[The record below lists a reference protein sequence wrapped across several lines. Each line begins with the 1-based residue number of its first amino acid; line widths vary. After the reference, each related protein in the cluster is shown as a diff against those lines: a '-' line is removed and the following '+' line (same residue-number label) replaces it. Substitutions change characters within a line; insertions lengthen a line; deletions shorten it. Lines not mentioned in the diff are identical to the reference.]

1 MNTEGVHNVRSKD
14 QQQESGES
22 GLPLAL
28 IIHEGHG
35 EDTFLATARVKG
47 DVLIL
52 ELDDGR
58 TIEVDRRELL
68 DRAA

>member
-1 MNTEGVHNVRSKD
+1 M
-14 QQQESGES
+14 ES

-28 IIHEGHG
+28 IIHEGND
-35 EDTFLATARVKG
+35 EDTFLATPTING
-47 DVLIL
+47 DTLIL

-58 TIEVDRRELL
+58 TIELDRKEIV

>member
-1 MNTEGVHNVRSKD
+1 MEPQMPDNARKHDS
-14 QQQESGES
+14 SMES

-28 IIHEGHG
+28 IIHEGSDV
-35 EDTFLATARVKG
+35 DTFLASPTING
-47 DVLIL
+47 DALIL

-58 TIEVDRRELL
+58 TIELDRKEIV

>member
-1 MNTEGVHNVRSKD
+1 MSSADEHNVRVRDEQSP
-14 QQQESGES
+14 S

-28 IIHEGHG
+28 LIHEGG
-35 EDTFLATARVKG
+35 DQDTFLASPTVQG

-58 TIEVDRRELL
+58 VIEVDRKEIT
-68 DRAA
+68 DRAAA

>member
-1 MNTEGVHNVRSKD
+1 MTPAPLHNARL
-14 QQQESGES
+14 GEEQSSS

-28 IIHEGHG
+28 IIHEGRD
-35 EDTFLATARVKG
+35 EDTFLATPTVKG

>member
-1 MNTEGVHNVRSKD
+1 MSNAAGHNARFGDEQGS
-14 QQQESGES
+14 S

-28 IIHEGHG
+28 IIHEGNDQ
-35 EDTFLATARVKG
+35 DTFLASPTISG
-47 DVLIL
+47 DTLIL

-58 TIEVDRRELL
+58 TIELDRKEIV

>member
-1 MNTEGVHNVRSKD
+1 MSTAPLDNPSDDG
-14 QQQESGES
+14 QQQES

-28 IIHEGHG
+28 LIHEHG
-35 EDTFLATARVKG
+35 DVDTFIATPTVKG

-58 TIEVDRRELL
+58 EIELDRRELL

>member
-1 MNTEGVHNVRSKD
+1 MEPLMPHNARS
-14 QQQESGES
+14 QRVSSES

-28 IIHEGHG
+28 IIHEGRD
-35 EDTFLATARVKG
+35 EDTFLATPTIQG
-47 DVLIL
+47 DTLIL

>member
-1 MNTEGVHNVRSKD
+1 MRAVTRTRS
-14 QQQESGES
+14 SR
-22 GLPLAL
+22 LPDRQ
-28 IIHEGHG
+28 G
-35 EDTFLATARVKG
+35 DT
-47 DVLIL
+47 LIL

>member
-1 MNTEGVHNVRSKD
+1 MTRTDRHNARGRDVQDS
-14 QQQESGES
+14 S

-28 IIHEGHG
+28 IIHEGRD
-35 EDTFLATARVKG
+35 EDTFLASVTRQG
-47 DVLIL
+47 ETLIF

>member
-1 MNTEGVHNVRSKD
+1 MSSAGRHNARHSD
-14 QQQESGES
+14 EQQES

-28 IIHEGHG
+28 LIHEGG
-35 EDTFLATARVKG
+35 DQDTFLATPTVRG

-58 TIEVDRRELL
+58 SIELDRKELL

>member
-1 MNTEGVHNVRSKD
+1 MSNAAGHNVRFGEE
-14 QQQESGES
+14 QQES

-28 IIHEGHG
+28 VIHEGR
-35 EDTFLATARVKG
+35 EVDTFIACPTVKG
-47 DVLIL
+47 DTLIL

-58 TIEVDRRELL
+58 TIELDRKEIV

>member
-1 MNTEGVHNVRSKD
+1 MSSTPLDNQRHRREQS
-14 QQQESGES
+14 SS

-28 IIHEGHG
+28 IIHEGRD
-35 EDTFLATARVKG
+35 EDTFLASVTRQG
-47 DVLIL
+47 ETLIF

-58 TIEVDRRELL
+58 SIEVDRRELL

>member
-1 MNTEGVHNVRSKD
+1 MSSADEHNVRVRDEQSP
-14 QQQESGES
+14 S

-28 IIHEGHG
+28 LIHEGG
-35 EDTFLATARVKG
+35 DQDTFLASVTRHG
-47 DVLIL
+47 EVLIF

-58 TIEVDRRELL
+58 SIEVDRRELL

>member
-1 MNTEGVHNVRSKD
+1 MSNADVHNVRF
-14 QQQESGES
+14 GEEQHSS

-28 IIHEGHG
+28 IIHEGRE
-35 EDTFLATARVKG
+35 EDTFLATPTIQG

-58 TIEVDRRELL
+58 TIEIDRREIM